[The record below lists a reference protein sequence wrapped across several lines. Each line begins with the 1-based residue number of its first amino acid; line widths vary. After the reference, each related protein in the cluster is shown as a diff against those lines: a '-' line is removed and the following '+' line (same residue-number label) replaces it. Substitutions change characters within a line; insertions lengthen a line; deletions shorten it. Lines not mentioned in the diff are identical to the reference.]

1 VEQQPPVLGRQ
12 GQGLHPV
19 HEGAGVVCASSCTGR
34 FEDCG
39 ADGGACGEKA
49 VGSVVHAKPG
59 GDRHRGGCVLRVNC
73 ELVGLNTETE
83 GGGEGCQDLEGPHG
97 GLSGCIYMLVVP
109 GISRSIEHAPSF
121 QVFATECV
129 EQSYG
134 LRYLSSKDFSCCMI
148 ALCEQSLR
156 FSIWHRVLCVTEC
169 IRVE

>member
-1 VEQQPPVLGRQ
+1 MRVQALSAQVAALAASKTAVPTGVPVARR
-12 GQGLHPV
+12 PS
-19 HEGAGVVCASSCTGR
+19 GAWCMPSQVAT
-34 FEDCG
+34 DT
-39 ADGGACGEKA
+39 AAA
-49 VGSVVHAKPG
+49 
-59 GDRHRGGCVLRVNC
+59 VLRVNC